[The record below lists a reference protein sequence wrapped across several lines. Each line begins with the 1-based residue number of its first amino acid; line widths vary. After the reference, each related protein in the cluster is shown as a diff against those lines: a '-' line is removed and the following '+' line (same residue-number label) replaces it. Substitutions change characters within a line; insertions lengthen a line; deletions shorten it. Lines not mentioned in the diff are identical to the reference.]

1 MRLTLRT
8 LLAYLDNILEP
19 ADREILAEKIETSE
33 FAQELIQRMRTVL
46 NNTDLTAPEPV
57 GRGLGRDPN
66 SVAEYLDNA
75 MAREQLEEFERLCLD
90 QGSEADIQ
98 LAEVTSCHHVLTMV
112 LSEPVQFET
121 ATRERMYRLS
131 NVDIE
136 QTVSIEEG
144 VAVVADDAP
153 DPETEPA
160 TPEIANVPVGSI
172 QNPPLG
178 EGESKDVADALYDS
192 KVPDYLRDQSRPNR
206 FVAMVV
212 TALVAAL
219 VTGVILTMFDTQ
231 DPVLSKTEVSG
242 PRENGQHPSA
252 VEVPVQQTEVDA
264 QDSGGKNAELAA
276 ANIEPGSKAI
286 ELTPP
291 AAKPPAPAG
300 ENLGAAAGTDERLT
314 ATPGPDPASRVTPA
328 PGKADEAEAD
338 APPEKSPPGPVST
351 PDNPL
356 RQSSESS
363 DKPPSPETEEEDD
376 VPREATVMG
385 RLLSHDQILLSTP
398 DDFDGLRRVPAQST
412 LKSGQ
417 KLIILPAF
425 RPQISLVATT
435 IDFDGRTMI
444 ELLNIDEND
453 APEFKVYYGRL
464 VVRASVPNTNVRLRV
479 ADQRLI
485 ELALGD
491 INSAVGLEVY
501 PKIAPGSD
509 PEEPPTEFVVNLFA
523 LDGSVGWQSD
533 ALSGVIE
540 SGQHFSFSSNPPS
553 PDESPPSRPL
563 WLTKTEITDLDR
575 RAIPTV
581 EQTIR
586 PERTVR
592 LSLIELTETNP
603 RFEIKQL
610 AMRCCAHIGYF
621 DPLIKA
627 VNDKDQARRWDN
639 YADELNEAVTRSPQ
653 TARRVLE
660 TLQRLRGEEEGFEL
674 YRLLWGYSDNG
685 LQNNGEADQLVNFLD
700 HEDLDFR
707 VLSHWN
713 LKKITGL
720 GSTYRPEHTGTKR
733 KKSASRWQK
742 RLEDGEIK
750 YKIGVLPTKK

>member
-1 MRLTLRT
+1 MDGSL
-8 LLAYLDNILEP
+8 
-19 ADREILAEKIETSE
+19 
-33 FAQELIQRMRTVL
+33 F
-46 NNTDLTAPEPV
+46 EPV
-57 GRGLGRDPN
+57 CQIPTCVCEWLT
-66 SVAEYLDNA
+66 SV
-75 MAREQLEEFERLCLD
+75 
-90 QGSEADIQ
+90 
-98 LAEVTSCHHVLTMV
+98 
-112 LSEPVQFET
+112 
-121 ATRERMYRLS
+121 
-131 NVDIE
+131 
-136 QTVSIEEG
+136 
-144 VAVVADDAP
+144 
-153 DPETEPA
+153 
-160 TPEIANVPVGSI
+160 
-172 QNPPLG
+172 
-178 EGESKDVADALYDS
+178 
-192 KVPDYLRDQSRPNR
+192 
-206 FVAMVV
+206 
-212 TALVAAL
+212 
-219 VTGVILTMFDTQ
+219 
-231 DPVLSKTEVSG
+231 
-242 PRENGQHPSA
+242 
-252 VEVPVQQTEVDA
+252 
-264 QDSGGKNAELAA
+264 
-276 ANIEPGSKAI
+276 
-286 ELTPP
+286 
-291 AAKPPAPAG
+291 
-300 ENLGAAAGTDERLT
+300 
-314 ATPGPDPASRVTPA
+314 
-328 PGKADEAEAD
+328 
-338 APPEKSPPGPVST
+338 
-351 PDNPL
+351 
-356 RQSSESS
+356 SS
-363 DKPPSPETEEEDD
+363 
-376 VPREATVMG
+376 
-385 RLLSHDQILLSTP
+385 
-398 DDFDGLRRVPAQST
+398 
-412 LKSGQ
+412 
-417 KLIILPAF
+417 
-425 RPQISLVATT
+425 
-435 IDFDGRTMI
+435 
-444 ELLNIDEND
+444 
-453 APEFKVYYGRL
+453 
-464 VVRASVPNTNVRLRV
+464 
-479 ADQRLI
+479 

-750 YKIGVLPTKK
+750 YKIGVRPTKK

>member
-33 FAQELIQRMRTVL
+33 FAQGLIQRMRTVL
-46 NNTDLTAPEPV
+46 NNTDLTALEPV

-136 QTVSIEEG
+136 QTVPIEEG

-153 DPETEPA
+153 DPEAEPA
-160 TPEIANVPVGSI
+160 TPEISNLPVGSI
-172 QNPPLG
+172 QNPPFG
-178 EGESKDVADALYDS
+178 KGESKDVADALYDS

-206 FVAMVV
+206 FAAMVV

-219 VTGVILTMFDTQ
+219 VTGVILTMFDTK
-231 DPVLSKTEVSG
+231 DSVPSKTEVLG
-242 PRENGQHPSA
+242 AREDSNNPSA
-252 VEVPVQQTEVDA
+252 VEIPVQQTEVDS
-264 QDSGGKNAELAA
+264 QDSGGKNGELAS

-286 ELTPP
+286 ELIPP
-291 AAKPPAPAG
+291 AAKTTAPAG

-314 ATPGPDPASRVTPA
+314 AAPGPDRASRVTPVPA
-328 PGKADEAEAD
+328 EADEAEVD
-338 APPEKSPPGPVST
+338 VPPDKSPPGAVST
-351 PDNPL
+351 DNPL
-356 RQSSESS
+356 RRSSASS
-363 DKPPSPETEEEDD
+363 DKPPSPETEEADD
-376 VPREATVMG
+376 VPREAKVMG

-398 DDFDGLRRVPAQST
+398 DNFDGLRRVPAQST

-444 ELLNIDEND
+444 ELLNIDEKD
-453 APEFKVYYGRL
+453 VPEFKVHYGRL

-491 INSAVGLEVY
+491 INSAVGVEVY

-509 PEEPPTEFVVNLFA
+509 PEEPPTAFVVNLFA
-523 LDGSVGWQSD
+523 LDGSVSWQSD

-540 SGQHFSFSSNPPS
+540 SGQNFSFSRNPPS

-575 RAIPTV
+575 RAIPTI

-621 DPLIKA
+621 DPLINA

-639 YADELNEAVTRSPQ
+639 YADELNAAVTRSPQ

-750 YKIGVLPTKK
+750 YKLGVLPTKK